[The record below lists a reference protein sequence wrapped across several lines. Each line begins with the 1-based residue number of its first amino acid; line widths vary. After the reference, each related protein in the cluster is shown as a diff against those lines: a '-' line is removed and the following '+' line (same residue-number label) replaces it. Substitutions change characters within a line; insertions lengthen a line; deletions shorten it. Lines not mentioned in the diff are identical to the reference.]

1 MESVYTT
8 GLLSMNK
15 YVKLLL
21 NYPNIDVNIQNEHGV
36 TALMMAVSNSY
47 GFSTEETV
55 KMLLNHPNIDVNI
68 QDENGWTALMY
79 AIKYSNINKR
89 PDGMCVHYQN
99 HHNQN
104 VYDEEIQGTIK
115 LLLEH
120 PNIDTSIVANN
131 GETAYIL
138 LVNYQNEEIS
148 NLINQM
154 SEPNITLFDM
164 CNNEEMEHNER
175 NNNVCQIQKEH
186 ERKKIKSNNIRKYV
200 KSKRYDMVKFR
211 KFIRKNVLGKVY

>member
-1 MESVYTT
+1 
-8 GLLSMNK
+8 
-15 YVKLLL
+15 
-21 NYPNIDVNIQNEHGV
+21 
-36 TALMMAVSNSY
+36 
-47 GFSTEETV
+47 
-55 KMLLNHPNIDVNI
+55 
-68 QDENGWTALMY
+68 
-79 AIKYSNINKR
+79 
-89 PDGMCVHYQN
+89 
-99 HHNQN
+99 
-104 VYDEEIQGTIK
+104 
-115 LLLEH
+115 
-120 PNIDTSIVANN
+120 
-131 GETAYIL
+131 
-138 LVNYQNEEIS
+138 VNYQNEEIS

>member
-55 KMLLNHPNIDVNI
+55 KMLLKHPNIDVNI

-115 LLLEH
+115 LLLAQGNT
-120 PNIDTSIVANN
+120 P
-131 GETAYIL
+131 
-138 LVNYQNEEIS
+138 
-148 NLINQM
+148 
-154 SEPNITLFDM
+154 
-164 CNNEEMEHNER
+164 
-175 NNNVCQIQKEH
+175 
-186 ERKKIKSNNIRKYV
+186 KS
-200 KSKRYDMVKFR
+200 
-211 KFIRKNVLGKVY
+211 FIRTSKY